1 MSLKDCHGLA
11 GRLHI
16 ELRDPRGTLVERRT
30 VNNLITTSG
39 RRLLASMFAG
49 AAQGPGLQ
57 IAVGGSGGE
66 VLPGDTQLGSQVDV
80 AAATIPAI
88 GEDTVDGAPRVVLR
102 VVATLPPTGK
112 PDAQAL
118 QEAGILVTVSG
129 AEPVLYNR
137 VTFPLINRAGNL
149 EMTLTWEVIF

>member
-1 MSLKDCHGLA
+1 MPLKDHHGLA

-16 ELRDPRGTLVERRT
+16 ELRDADGRLVERYR
-30 VNNLITTSG
+30 VNNLITTAG
-39 RRLLASMFAG
+39 RRLLASLFAG
-49 AAQGPGLQ
+49 TAQSPGLQ
-57 IAVGGSGGE
+57 IAVGGSGGD
-66 VLPGDTQLGSQVDV
+66 VQPGDVHLGSPVD
-80 AAATIPAI
+80 AAPATIPAI
-88 GEDTVDGAPRVVLR
+88 AEDVVDGAPRIVLR

-118 QEAGILVTVSG
+118 QEAGILVSVPG